1 MTIYCILYDKV
12 APIIPKKPASSDRI
26 LRMIDEKYVRLHW
39 DFWQASEIR
48 CPDSAQNLL
57 FDFSYESEMRLVDI
71 KSLAN
76 QMTYVVNRNRIM
88 RPHPFH
94 MVLCGLKQGTNQF
107 AFMEEAFGVN
117 AKGSSVESLY
127 SLPWSITPDHF
138 SKAFPI
144 HSQEQPVI
152 LLSPNARRTFEA
164 GEYDHTAAYVIGAVV
179 DKAIRRPISSAIARQ
194 LGIKCVSLPLDRYLK
209 WGSGKSKTL
218 SINCIHG
225 IMATAKETNGDWRTA
240 LIENI
245 PTRFYSS
252 PSKTK
257 SSLIYRNL

>member
-1 MTIYCILYDKV
+1 MLLRIIGNPFYSLRLIANRKYTSSAKIPEYLLDRTVKPEEVLDRLTPYDAERLEFCMTEYRTMLEQG
-12 APIIPKKPASSDRI
+12 AS
-26 LRMIDEKYVRLHW
+26 V
-39 DFWQASEIR
+39 
-48 CPDSAQNLL
+48 P
-57 FDFSYESEMRLVDI
+57 
-71 KSLAN
+71 KSLSKKNILDLLCCTSFTSRAN
-76 QMTYVVNRNRIM
+76 
-88 RPHPFH
+88 F
-94 MVLCGLKQGTNQF
+94 LKF
-107 AFMEEAFGVN
+107 LFKCEKREEN
-117 AKGSSVESLY
+117 ALRKKAEKGSSVESLY